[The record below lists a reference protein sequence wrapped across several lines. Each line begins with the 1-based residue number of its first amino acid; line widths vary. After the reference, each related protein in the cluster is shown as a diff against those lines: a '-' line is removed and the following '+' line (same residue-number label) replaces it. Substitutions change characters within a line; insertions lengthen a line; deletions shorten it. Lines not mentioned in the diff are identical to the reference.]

1 MIYIENKDSHISGF
15 LKKIVAGHFSLVVV
29 AGWVGYFFLLYFAV
43 FDFFNLFLFSG
54 QGFVGAGHGMT
65 RP

>member
-29 AGWVGYFFLLYFAV
+29 AGWVGYFFLFYFAV
-43 FDFFNLFLFSG
+43 FDFFNLFYFLDKDL
-54 QGFVGAGHGMT
+54 
-65 RP
+65 